1 MDRTEK
7 ETKLKLKKETITTAG
22 KEKQRNEK

>member
-1 MDRTEK
+1 MHRTEK